1 MVAELGVRRV
11 GLVGLSFKSDTDDL
25 RESPLVEL
33 AERLHGKGYDLRI
46 YDPSVS
52 YGALMGANLHYARSH
67 IPHLSTLLADDI
79 ESVCEHADLLVIG
92 NRDSAAKRALELVGG
107 KKPVVDLVRV
117 EQVSLRNGL
126 YNGICW

>member
-1 MVAELGVRRV
+1 MSEALDPIGAVAEPYALWAIQSGPGVR
-11 GLVGLSFKSDTDDL
+11 
-25 RESPLVEL
+25 P
-33 AERLHGKGYDLRI
+33 
-46 YDPSVS
+46 
-52 YGALMGANLHYARSH
+52 
-67 IPHLSTLLADDI
+67 
-79 ESVCEHADLLVIG
+79 VCEHADLLVIG